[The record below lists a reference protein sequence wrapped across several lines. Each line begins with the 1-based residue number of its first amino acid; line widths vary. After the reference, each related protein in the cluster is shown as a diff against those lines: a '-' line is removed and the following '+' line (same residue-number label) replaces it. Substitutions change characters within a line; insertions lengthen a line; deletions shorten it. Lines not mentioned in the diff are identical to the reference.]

1 LVSSLFLRYLVL
13 ALPLILSACSS
24 IKTQSENG
32 ATPTPSLLII
42 DSSTASSDAYLA
54 PIRFSANNPESL
66 PQPGSEIPT
75 ESELDYS
82 PESELEINSSTEDE
96 VTDNLWDRVRNQ
108 FSLDL
113 DLESSR
119 IDSELKWFARHQSY
133 LNRVSDRSARY
144 LYFIMEQ
151 IEARGMPGE
160 MALLPIVE
168 SAFEPFAYSHGRAA
182 GVWQFIPGTGHIYGL
197 KQDWWHDGRRDIR
210 RSTIAALKF
219 LEGLSREFGG
229 DWMLAL
235 AAYNSGA
242 GTVRKAIRKN
252 KRKGLPTDF
261 LSLSLPKETRAY
273 APKLIA
279 LARLLKDPEKY
290 GVSFPAIENTPYFA
304 VIETGGQMDL
314 SQAAEMADV
323 DLEEIY
329 RLNPQFNQWATNP
342 NGPHEILVPTSQQD
356 IFKTRLAELPA
367 NQRIKWQRYKIRSGD
382 SLISIAKKFHTTPDA
397 LKQVNPIR
405 NNLLRAGDMLLIP
418 TAFKN
423 ANTYA
428 FSAANRLSK
437 KQALTR
443 GAKGSKKL
451 NYTVQS
457 GDSFWSLSKKHKV
470 SVGKI
475 AKWNG
480 MAPKDPIKPGQ
491 KLVIWSKTASINK
504 NREIIRKIRYRV
516 RNGDSLYL
524 IADKFNVKV
533 KDINRWNQLK
543 NKKYLQ
549 PGEQLILYID
559 VTQGS

>member
-1 LVSSLFLRYLVL
+1 MVFSLFLRYLVL
-13 ALPLILSACSS
+13 ALPLVLSACSS
-24 IKTQSENG
+24 IETHPEND
-32 ATPTPSLLII
+32 ATLVPDLLIAN
-42 DSSTASSDAYLA
+42 SSELVISSPYEVG
-54 PIRFSANNPESL
+54 R
-66 PQPGSEIPT
+66 
-75 ESELDYS
+75 ESEDTPEFEETTHLDLN
-82 PESELEINSSTEDE
+82 ESS
-96 VTDNLWDRVRNQ
+96 NLWDRVRNQ

-133 LNRVSDRSARY
+133 LNRVSNRSARY

-182 GVWQFIPGTGHIYGL
+182 GVWQFIPSTGHVYGL

-219 LEGLSREFGG
+219 LEGLSREFDG

-290 GVSFPAIENTPYFA
+290 GVSFPVIQNTPYFS
-304 VIETGGQMDL
+304 VVETGGQMDL

-329 RLNPQFNQWATNP
+329 KLNPQYNQWATSP
-342 NGPHEILVPTSQQD
+342 NGPYELLVPISQQD
-356 IFKTRLAELPA
+356 VFKARLLELPID
-367 NQRIKWQRYKIRSGD
+367 QRIKWQRYKIKSGD

-405 NNLLRAGDMLLIP
+405 NNLLRAGHMLLIP

-423 ANTYA
+423 PNSYA
-428 FSAANRLSK
+428 YSAANRLSK

-443 GAKGSKKL
+443 GARGSKKM
-451 NYTVQS
+451 NYTVRS
-457 GDSFWSLSKKHKV
+457 GDSFWELSKKHKV

-480 MAPKDPIKPGQ
+480 MAPKDPLKPGQ
-491 KLVIWSKTASINK
+491 KLVIWSKTEKVNK

-516 RNGDSLYL
+516 RNGDSLHL
-524 IADKFNVKV
+524 IADKFNVQV
-533 KDINRWNQLK
+533 KDIKRWNQLK
-543 NKKYLQ
+543 SKYLQ
-549 PGEQLILYID
+549 PGDRLVLYID
-559 VTQGS
+559 VTQAS

>member
-1 LVSSLFLRYLVL
+1 MVFSLFLRYLVL
-13 ALPLILSACSS
+13 ALPLVLSACSS
-24 IKTQSENG
+24 IETHLEND
-32 ATPTPSLLII
+32 ATLVPDLLIAN
-42 DSSTASSDAYLA
+42 SSELVISSPYEVG
-54 PIRFSANNPESL
+54 R
-66 PQPGSEIPT
+66 
-75 ESELDYS
+75 ESEDTPEFEETTHLDLN
-82 PESELEINSSTEDE
+82 ESS
-96 VTDNLWDRVRNQ
+96 NLWDRVRNQ

-133 LNRVSDRSARY
+133 LNRVSNRSARY

-182 GVWQFIPGTGHIYGL
+182 GVWQFIPSTGHVYGL

-219 LEGLSREFGG
+219 LEGLSREFDG

-290 GVSFPAIENTPYFA
+290 GVSFPVIQNTPYFS
-304 VIETGGQMDL
+304 VVETGGQMDL

-329 RLNPQFNQWATNP
+329 KLNPQYNQWATSP
-342 NGPHEILVPTSQQD
+342 NGPYELLVPISQQD
-356 IFKTRLAELPA
+356 VFKARLLELPID
-367 NQRIKWQRYKIRSGD
+367 QRIKWQRYKIKSGD
-382 SLISIAKKFHTTPDA
+382 SLILIAKKFHTTPDA

-405 NNLLRAGDMLLIP
+405 NNLLRAGHMLLIP

-423 ANTYA
+423 PNSYA
-428 FSAANRLSK
+428 YSAANRLSK

-443 GAKGSKKL
+443 GARGSKKM
-451 NYTVQS
+451 NYTVRS
-457 GDSFWSLSKKHKV
+457 GDSFWELSKKHKV

-480 MAPKDPIKPGQ
+480 MAPKDPLKPGQ
-491 KLVIWSKTASINK
+491 KLVIWSKTEKVNK

-516 RNGDSLYL
+516 RNGDSLHL
-524 IADKFNVKV
+524 IADKFNVQV
-533 KDINRWNQLK
+533 KDIKRWNQLK
-543 NKKYLQ
+543 SKYLQ
-549 PGEQLILYID
+549 PGDRLVLYID
-559 VTQGS
+559 VTQAS